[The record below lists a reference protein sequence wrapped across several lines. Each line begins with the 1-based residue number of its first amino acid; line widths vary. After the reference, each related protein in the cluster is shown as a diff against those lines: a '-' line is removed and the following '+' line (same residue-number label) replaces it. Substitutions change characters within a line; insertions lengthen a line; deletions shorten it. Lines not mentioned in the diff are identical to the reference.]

1 MYEPLILKNNNHS
14 ENSQNSENEKINF
27 EEINKFKVDINEEIP
42 LPEIILSI
50 CDPDGE
56 NKRMV
61 MTRQNI
67 SCVTAQAKVGKTFLI
82 KLIISACLK
91 KQNFQTRLNSEMPNG
106 RDKILYID
114 TEQSKYHVQL
124 GLKQM
129 RDLVNQSATDQTN
142 NFNSVSNNIDVYQF
156 DAVGTD
162 LRYNYTKELIYS
174 KKYSLVILDGISDL
188 SIDTNDLKLAD
199 KLVTDLRIWATECDL
214 HILNV
219 IHLNP
224 GDLSHKMKGHLGT
237 KLADKSETVLGVS
250 IDKDNASVRLVQSL
264 ATRNRKPD
272 PFAFEILENGNPNIV
287 DFDFDTVG
295 LKKKKEPLKTKKDL
309 LNEFSNDILINVYES
324 ADELGFMYADLCD
337 RIRRSFLKIT
347 ENVIGERYAK
357 DFLKD
362 CIEKGYIFMEKDNKR
377 YFLGNIKG
385 KEN

>member
-1 MYEPLILKNNNHS
+1 MYEPIIL
-14 ENSQNSENEKINF
+14 
-27 EEINKFKVDINEEIP
+27 NKVVDEVKVIDINEEIP

-50 CDPDGE
+50 CDPNGD

-82 KLIISACLK
+82 KLIISACLNK
-91 KQNFQTRLNSEMPNG
+91 SVFQNRLHSEMPTD

-129 RDLVNQSATDQTN
+129 RDLVNENAKDQSSD
-142 NFNSVSNNIDVYQF
+142 FNSVSSKIDVYQF
-156 DAVGTD
+156 DAVGTET
-162 LRYNYTKELIYS
+162 RYDYVKELVYS
-174 KKYSLVILDGISDL
+174 KNYSLVIIDGISDL

-199 KLVTDLRIWATECDL
+199 KLVTDLRIWATENDL

-250 IDKDNASVRLVQSL
+250 IDKNNASVRLVQSL

-272 PFAFEILENGNPNIV
+272 PFAFEIMENGNPSIV
-287 DFDFDTVG
+287 DYEFQEVSNLRT
-295 LKKKKEPLKTKKDL
+295 KKEPTRTKKDK
-309 LNEFSNDILINVYES
+309 LNDNSFNIINGCFTDLEEKGVQY
-324 ADELGFMYADLCD
+324 AELCL
-337 RIRRSFLKIT
+337 RVRREFLKLT
-347 ENVIGERYAK
+347 SEVLGERYAK
-357 DFLKD
+357 DFLKEA
-362 CIEKGYIFMEKDNKR
+362 IEENKIMYEPAQR
-377 YFLGNIKG
+377 KYYLGNGNII
-385 KEN
+385 

>member
-1 MYEPLILKNNNHS
+1 MYEPIIMTPVVDVVNT
-14 ENSQNSENEKINF
+14 IDIA
-27 EEINKFKVDINEEIP
+27 EINKFKIDINEQIP
-42 LPEIILSI
+42 LPEIILSV
-50 CDPDGE
+50 CDPNGE

-91 KQNFQTRLNSEMPNG
+91 KQNFQNRLHSEMPNG

-129 RDLVNQSATDQTN
+129 RDLVNENATDKSN
-142 NFNSVSNNIDVYQF
+142 NFNAVSSKIDVYQF
-156 DAVGTD
+156 DAVGTET
-162 LRYNYTKELIYS
+162 RYDYVKELVYS
-174 KKYSLVILDGISDL
+174 KEYSLVIIDGISDL

-199 KLVTDLRIWATECDL
+199 KLVTDLRIWATENDL

-250 IDKDNASVRLVQSL
+250 IDKDNSNVRLVQSL

-272 PFAFEILENGNPNIV
+272 AFAFEISENGNPNII
-287 DFDFDTVG
+287 DYEFSEITTRR
-295 LKKKKEPLKTKKDL
+295 KKEPVETKKDKL
-309 LNEFSNDILINVYES
+309 YKNDTEIIINSFQES
-324 ADELGFMYADLCD
+324 TEKGVMYKDLCD

-347 ENVIGERYAK
+347 GDVLGDRYAK
-357 DFLKD
+357 DFMKD
-362 CIEKGYIFMEKDNKR
+362 SIEQGKILYEPATKK
-377 YFLGNIKG
+377 YYLGDTSLF
-385 KEN
+385 

>member
-1 MYEPLILKNNNHS
+1 MYEPIILNKVVEETKVIDINDILKY
-14 ENSQNSENEKINF
+14 KI
-27 EEINKFKVDINEEIP
+27 DINEEIP

-50 CDPDGE
+50 CDPNGD

-82 KLIISACLK
+82 KLIVSACLNK
-91 KQNFQTRLNSEMPNG
+91 SVFQNRLHSEMPKD

-129 RDLVNQSATDQTN
+129 RDLVNENAKDQN
-142 NFNSVSNNIDVYQF
+142 SNFNAVSDKIDVYQF
-156 DAVGTD
+156 DAVGTET
-162 LRYNYTKELIYS
+162 RYDYVRELIYS
-174 KKYSLVILDGISDL
+174 KKYSLVIIDGISDL

-199 KLVTDLRIWATECDL
+199 KLVTDLRIWATENDL
-214 HILNV
+214 HIINV

-250 IDKDNASVRLVQSL
+250 IDKNNASVRLVQSL

-272 PFAFEILENGNPNIV
+272 PFAFEIMENGNPSIV
-287 DFDFDTVG
+287 DYEFEEVSS
-295 LKKKKEPLKTKKDL
+295 LRKKREPVRTKKDK
-309 LNEFSNDILINVYES
+309 LNDNSFNIINGCFIDSEEKGVQY
-324 ADELGFMYADLCD
+324 AELCL
-337 RIRRSFLKIT
+337 RIRREFLKLT
-347 ENVIGERYAK
+347 SEVLGDRYAK
-357 DFLKD
+357 DFLKEA
-362 CIEKGYIFMEKDNKR
+362 IEENKIMYEPAQR
-377 YFLGNIKG
+377 KYYLGDANL
-385 KEN
+385 

>member
-1 MYEPLILKNNNHS
+1 MYEPIILNKVVEETKVIDINDILKY
-14 ENSQNSENEKINF
+14 KI
-27 EEINKFKVDINEEIP
+27 DINEEIP

-50 CDPDGE
+50 CDPSGE

-82 KLIISACLK
+82 KLIVSACLNK
-91 KQNFQTRLNSEMPNG
+91 SVFQNRLHSEMPKD

-129 RDLVNQSATDQTN
+129 RDLVNENAKDRNN
-142 NFNSVSNNIDVYQF
+142 NFDSVSNRIDVYQF
-156 DAVGTD
+156 DAVGTET
-162 LRYNYTKELIYS
+162 RYDYVRELIYS
-174 KKYSLVILDGISDL
+174 KKYSLVVIDGISDL

-199 KLVTDLRIWATECDL
+199 KLVTDLRIWATENDL
-214 HILNV
+214 HIINV

-250 IDKDNASVRLVQSL
+250 IDKNNASVRLVQSL

-272 PFAFEILENGNPNIV
+272 PFAFEIMENGNPSIV
-287 DFDFDTVG
+287 DYEFEEVSN
-295 LKKKKEPLKTKKDL
+295 LRKKREPTRTKKDK
-309 LNEFSNDILINVYES
+309 LNDNSFNIINGCFIDTEEKGLQY
-324 ADELGFMYADLCD
+324 AELCL
-337 RIRRSFLKIT
+337 RIRREFLKLT
-347 ENVIGERYAK
+347 SEVLGDRYAK
-357 DFLKD
+357 DFLKES
-362 CIEKGYIFMEKDNKR
+362 IEENKIMYEPAQR
-377 YFLGNIKG
+377 KYYLGDGNII
-385 KEN
+385 

>member
-1 MYEPLILKNNNHS
+1 MYEPISILKTATQ
-14 ENSQNSENEKINF
+14 EVKVIDIN
-27 EEINKFKVDINEEIP
+27 EINKFKIDINEEIP
-42 LPEIILSI
+42 LPEIILSV
-50 CDPDGE
+50 CDTNGE

-91 KQNFQTRLNSEMPNG
+91 KSIFQNRLHSEMPKD

-129 RDLVNQSATDQTN
+129 RDIVNQSSTDQTN
-142 NFNSVSNNIDVYQF
+142 NFNAVTNKIDVYQF

-162 LRYNYTKELIYS
+162 TRYNYVKELVYT
-174 KKYSLVILDGISDL
+174 KNYSLVIIDGISDL

-199 KLVTDLRIWATECDL
+199 KLVTDLRIWATENDC

-250 IDKDNASVRLVQSL
+250 IDKENTSVRLVQSL

-287 DFDFDTVG
+287 DYEFQETTKRTKRESVVS
-295 LKKKKEPLKTKKDL
+295 KKDKL
-309 LNEFSNDILINVYES
+309 QMNSESILNGCFLDLKDKSTN
-324 ADELGFMYADLCD
+324 YADLCD
-337 RIRRSFLKIT
+337 RIRREFLKVTGDVLGI
-347 ENVIGERYAK
+347 NYAK
-357 DFLKD
+357 EFLKD
-362 CIEKGYIFMEKDNKR
+362 CIDKSKVLYEPAQKKY
-377 YFLGNIKG
+377 YLGN
-385 KEN
+385 ETPF

>member
-1 MYEPLILKNNNHS
+1 MYEPIILKTVPDI
-14 ENSQNSENEKINF
+14 EDPKIDISD
-27 EEINKFKVDINEEIP
+27 INKYKIDINEEIP

-50 CDPDGE
+50 CDPNGD

-91 KQNFQTRLNSEMPNG
+91 KQNFQNRLNSEMPEG

-129 RDLVNQSATDQTN
+129 RDLVNENATDKSN
-142 NFNSVSNNIDVYQF
+142 NFNAVSENIDVYQF

-174 KKYSLVILDGISDL
+174 KRYSLVILDGISDL
-188 SIDTNDLKLAD
+188 SVDTNDLKLAD
-199 KLVTDLRIWATECDL
+199 KLVTDLRIWATENDL

-250 IDKDNASVRLVQSL
+250 IDKDNSSVRLVQSL

-287 DFDFDTVG
+287 DFDFEMVG
-295 LKKKKEPLKTKKDL
+295 VKRKKEPVKTKKDT
-309 LNEFSNDILINVYES
+309 LNEKVNEILSDVYQKS
-324 ADELGFMYADLCD
+324 DELGFMYGDLCD
-337 RIRRSFLKIT
+337 RIRRSTLKIT
-347 ENVIGERYAK
+347 ETSIGLIYAK
-357 DFLKD
+357 EFLKD
-362 CIEKGYIFMEKDNKR
+362 CIEKEFILAEKDSKR
-377 YFLGNIKG
+377 YFLGNIKTT
-385 KEN
+385 NDIDF